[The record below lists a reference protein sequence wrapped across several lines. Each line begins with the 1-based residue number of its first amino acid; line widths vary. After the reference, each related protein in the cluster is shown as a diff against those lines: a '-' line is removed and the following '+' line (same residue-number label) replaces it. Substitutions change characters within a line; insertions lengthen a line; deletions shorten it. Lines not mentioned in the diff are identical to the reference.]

1 MIAFKMRSRGEKFT
15 YTHHTI
21 YVYIYIYIYIS
32 IRMWMI
38 KKLNV
43 IVKVTTVLIYIG
55 LRDR

>member
-1 MIAFKMRSRGEKFT
+1 MIAFKRRSRGKKFT
-15 YTHHTI
+15 YTHHNI
-21 YVYIYIYIYIS
+21 YIYIYIY

-43 IVKVTTVLIYIG
+43 IVKVTTVLIYFFG

>member
-1 MIAFKMRSRGEKFT
+1 MIAFKRRSRGKKFT
-15 YTHHTI
+15 YTHHN
-21 YVYIYIYIYIS
+21 IYIYIY

-43 IVKVTTVLIYIG
+43 IVKVTTVLIYFFG